1 MLLVWTENLSVMIK
15 ELDDDNKKLIKVIN
29 ELHHAILDAGAS
41 GQVEAV
47 EIEIAL
53 HRLGNYAKVHFD
65 REEKILAAADHDDL
79 AANREAH
86 REMIETTAEMKV
98 RFHDSTDLRH
108 ASELM
113 NFTYDW
119 LTNHVYVTDRRWA
132 LDLHG
137 RRAALALPDKNT
149 RTATRPGGIVRIAER
164 KLESPRSP
172 IVG

>member
-29 ELHHAILDAGAS
+29 ELHHAMLEAGAS

-53 HRLGNYAKVHFD
+53 HRLGNYSKVHFD
-65 REEKILAAADHDDL
+65 REEKILALADHADL
-79 AANREAH
+79 ATNQEAH
-86 REMIETTAEMKV
+86 REMVQTIAEMKV
-98 RFHDSTDLRH
+98 RFHNSTDLRH

-113 NFTYDW
+113 NFAYDW

-132 LDLHG
+132 LDLYG
-137 RRAALALPDKNT
+137 PRAALAQHGKNANP
-149 RTATRPGGIVRIAER
+149 ATRSSGISRIAER
-164 KLESPRSP
+164 KLDRPRNS

>member
-65 REEKILAAADHDDL
+65 REEKILAAADHADL

-132 LDLHG
+132 LDLYG
-137 RRAALALPDKNT
+137 RRVAMAQPDQNAHP
-149 RTATRPGGIVRIAER
+149 ATPSSGIARIAEQNLDR
-164 KLESPRSP
+164 PRTS